1 MSRTLNKV
9 MLIGNV
15 GSDPEFRITP
25 NNIPVASFRLATS
38 QIWRDK
44 DGSVK
49 EHTDWH
55 TIVGWRGL
63 AEVMNRL
70 VTKGSKVYVEGRIR
84 NRKYESSGSG
94 KKQSYEIIAESVL
107 LLEQRRPKTDKADD
121 VLDDSAETIFMEGD
135 DSVSTDFEEHITDET
150 KSRNVDTFLF

>member
-1 MSRTLNKV
+1 

-15 GSDPEFRITP
+15 GNDPEFKITP
-25 NNIPVASFRLATS
+25 NNIPVTTFRLATS

-44 DGSVK
+44 DGTVK

-63 AEVMNRL
+63 AEVMNKL

-94 KKQSYEIIAESVL
+94 KKQAYEIIAESIL
-107 LLEQRRPKTDKADD
+107 MLEQRKQKTEKSDEGF
-121 VLDDSAETIFMEGD
+121 DDSAETLFLEGND
-135 DSVSTDFEEHITDET
+135 NIAPDFVEHLTEDAKE
-150 KSRNVDTFLF
+150 RNIDTYLF